1 MNTYISW
8 HPSLSFVL
16 LMALLPVLHAGSSKD
31 EQIDARFAAAD
42 ANHDGQLTLA
52 EAKAGMPRVAVNFDK
67 IDADHS
73 GTVSLQEI
81 KALAD
86 R

>member
-1 MNTYISW
+1 MKK
-8 HPSLSFVL
+8 L
-16 LMALLPVLHAGSSKD
+16 ALLLLIALPFSAQAQSNRD
-31 EQIDARFAAAD
+31 TQIEERFAAAD
-42 ANHDGQLTLA
+42 TNHDGQLTLA
-52 EAKAGMPRVAVNFDK
+52 EAKAGMPRVAANFDK

-73 GTVSLQEI
+73 GTVTIAEI

>member
-1 MNTYISW
+1 MNIACFRNC
-8 HPSLSFVL
+8 LLGFALFVS
-16 LMALLPVLHAGSSKD
+16 MSSVLHAGSSKD
-31 EQIDARFAAAD
+31 EQIDVRFAAAD
-42 ANHDGQLTLA
+42 TNHDGQLTLA
-52 EAKAGMPRVAVNFDK
+52 EAKAGMPRVAANFDK

-73 GTVSLQEI
+73 GTVTVEEI